1 MQKKNLF
8 LSIAAG
14 VVMAA
19 AAAYTA
25 KLAAG
30 EIKKNG
36 GVKPTLDK
44 ARDGATSM
52 VNAAKQHP
60 AVTKTAGVIGALRGR
75 LAGGTNDNFV
85 GEVADEGQRAVG

>member
-1 MQKKNLF
+1 MQKNNLF
-8 LSIAAG
+8 VSIAVG
-14 VVMAA
+14 VVAAA
-19 AAAYTA
+19 AAAYAA
-25 KLAAG
+25 KLTAD

-60 AVTKTAGVIGALRGR
+60 AVTKTAGVIGALRDR
-75 LAGGTNDNFV
+75 LAGTNDNFV
-85 GEVADEGQRAVG
+85 GEIAGEGQRAAG